1 MTIPCVCVYESDAGC
16 ISVFVLERDG
26 SVSSASRSYIPAN
39 AALDYVDAMRGR
51 SLTEAYVWC
60 DECEGT
66 PAEALAWCETH
77 DRAIACSLWRW
88 WDGRPEGVALEWCR
102 DAGRAFADV
111 VHGLLHP
118 GWRRVWRALSAESAA
133 EVAAYIRL
141 RARTRALH
149 GRAHGRVAHYLER
162 VFLSDVRGGDIY
174 APCVARDLRAAGL
187 MMGGD

>member
-51 SLTEAYVWC
+51 SLTEAYDWC

-66 PAEALAWCETH
+66 PAEALEWCKTH

-88 WDGRPEGVALEWCR
+88 WDGRPEGVSLKWCR
-102 DAGRAFADV
+102 DAGRAFARI
-111 VHGLLHP
+111 VHGLCHP

-133 EVAAYIRL
+133 DVATYVRQCAY
-141 RARTRALH
+141 AYGPA
-149 GRAHGRVAHYLER
+149 GREGVAYYLEHD
-162 VFLSDVRGGDIY
+162 FLSDASGDMF

-187 MMGGD
+187 MMGGWY